1 MYKQLTSMQ
10 RPQTLSLL
18 LRKPQEK
25 RVCTLLAS
33 ANLHYVVRC
42 GARVASWVNMPDS
55 RHTIKAME
63 WRKRSTDNVIAT
75 RSLCMVLTKNS
86 TKYPERL
93 SLTRRHRRS
102 ATWDWRVSTQL
113 QRPHT
118 SIIAVCSTS
127 LWAGQQ
133 THSPNL
139 SIQRQRFSR
148 VLWEGWQG

>member
-10 RPQTLSLL
+10 RPQTLTLL

-25 RVCTLLAS
+25 RVRTLWAS

-42 GARVASWVNMPDS
+42 GAKVASWVICLIRGTQLRLWSGESVPRTMPLLNAPCAWFS
-55 RHTIKAME
+55 QRAPP
-63 WRKRSTDNVIAT
+63 ST
-75 RSLCMVLTKNS
+75 R
-86 TKYPERL
+86 ERL

-102 ATWDWRVSTQL
+102 ATWDSRVSTQL

-118 SIIAVCSTS
+118 IIIAVCSTS

-148 VLWEGWQG
+148 LLWEEWQG

>member
-10 RPQTLSLL
+10 RPQTLTLL

-55 RHTIKAME
+55 RHTIWLWSGESVPRTMPLLNAPCA
-63 WRKRSTDNVIAT
+63 WFSQRIPPST
-75 RSLCMVLTKNS
+75 R
-86 TKYPERL
+86 ERL

>member
-1 MYKQLTSMQ
+1 MQ
-10 RPQTLSLL
+10 RPQTLTLL

-25 RVCTLLAS
+25 RVRTLWAS

-63 WRKRSTDNVIAT
+63 WRKRSTHNAIAA
-75 RSLCMVLTKNS
+75 RSLRMALTKS
-86 TKYPERL
+86 TTMYPERL

-102 ATWDWRVSTQL
+102 ATWDSRVSTQL
-113 QRPHT
+113 QLPHT

-127 LWAGQQ
+127 SSTGQQ

-139 SIQRQRFSR
+139 SIQRQRLSR
-148 VLWEGWQG
+148 VLREE